1 MSYLC
6 LDLATKTGWSVV
18 ECGRVKASG
27 VQNFAKK
34 RGETNGIVFLRL
46 HKWLD
51 DMVNLCEEGAT
62 IVVYEQAH
70 FRGGAAT
77 ELCVGLQT
85 HTQSWCASHGLEC
98 APVATQALKKFATGK
113 GNAGKDEMI
122 EAAKVI
128 LGRDPVDDNEA
139 DAVHIGMWA
148 VEQFGKYQF

>member
-18 ECGRVKASG
+18 ENGTIKASG
-27 VQNFAKK
+27 VQSFAKK

-51 DMVNLCEEGAT
+51 DMIALCESTAV
-62 IVVYEQAH
+62 VVYEQAH

-85 HTQSWCASHGLEC
+85 HTQSWCAAQGVEC
-98 APVATQALKKFATGK
+98 APVTTSQLKKFATGK

-122 EAAKVI
+122 SKAQEI
-128 LGRDPVDDNEA
+128 LGRPPIDDNEA
-139 DAVHIGMWA
+139 DAVLIGMLA
-148 VEQFGKYQF
+148 VDLFGKYQL